1 MHEIRGFGWKAV
13 LHCLQNKL
21 SNKLVLVSKFGPP
34 ENVLDA
40 HMTITNK
47 IYNALCGDL
56 TVILLFVPL
65 RKDSS

>member
-1 MHEIRGFGWKAV
+1 
-13 LHCLQNKL
+13 
-21 SNKLVLVSKFGPP
+21 VSKFGPP

-47 IYNALCGDL
+47 ICNALRGDL
-56 TVILLFVPL
+56 AVILLFVLL